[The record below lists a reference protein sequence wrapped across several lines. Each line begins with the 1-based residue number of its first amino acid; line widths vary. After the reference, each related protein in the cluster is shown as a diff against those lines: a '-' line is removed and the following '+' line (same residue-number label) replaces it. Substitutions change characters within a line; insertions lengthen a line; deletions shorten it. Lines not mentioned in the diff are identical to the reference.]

1 MPDWSDKIFLVVED
15 TASNFHLISTYLQ
28 HTRVKLISVIDGY
41 SALEEVKL
49 NPSISLVLMDIR
61 LPELNGLKATGL
73 IKTIRPDLKIIA
85 QTAYAMES
93 DRMMCLEAG
102 CDAFIAKPYRRSD
115 LVQIIQSVLQ

>member
-15 TASNFHLISTYLQ
+15 TASNFQLISTYLQ
-28 HTRVKLISVIDGY
+28 HTNVKLISVIDGY
-41 SALEEVKL
+41 SAVEQVKS
-49 NPSISLVLMDIR
+49 NPSIELVLMDIR

-93 DRMMCLEAG
+93 DRIMCLEAG

-115 LVQIIQSVLQ
+115 LVQIIQNVLP

>member
-15 TASNFHLISTYLQ
+15 TASNFQLISTYLQ
-28 HTRVKLISVIDGY
+28 HTNVKLISVIDGY
-41 SALEEVKL
+41 SAVEQVKS
-49 NPSISLVLMDIR
+49 NPSIELVLMDIR

-93 DRMMCLEAG
+93 DKMMCLEAG